1 MANPVV
7 VPCPAGAWTKVI
19 TNLTAATV
27 RILSDAPSKYSWT
40 YIATGG
46 AAPADLSNAALLA
59 GTDLLLSFGAA
70 ADVYIYPHV
79 KAGSVRIDT

>member
-7 VPCPAGAWTKVI
+7 VACPAGTWTKVI
-19 TNLTAATV
+19 TNLTAATI

-40 YIATGG
+40 YIGTTG
-46 AAPADLSNAALLA
+46 AAPTDLSNAALMD
-59 GTDLLLSFGAA
+59 GDLPLSFGAA